1 MAGGWI
7 GLYVVPYLDDIMEYE
22 AEEDTITSD
31 SEGNMIHARAEHAI
45 SVVEIAEQSKWCN

>member
-22 AEEDTITSD
+22 PEEETITSD
-31 SEGNMIHARAEHAI
+31 SEGNMIHARGEHAI
-45 SVVEIAEQSKWCN
+45 SVVEIADYSHWCN